1 MLEKIDRYLN
11 EYKESDVYTKKA
23 IKASKSFIDDL
34 RITKGKYDFAEIPGV
49 VASFIDSHIKEL
61 SNIKKELSKRGL

>member
-1 MLEKIDRYLN
+1 MIDKIDNYLK

-23 IKASKSFIDDL
+23 IRASKSFIDDL
-34 RITKGKYDFAEIPGV
+34 RIAKGKYDFAEIPGV
-49 VASFIDSHIKEL
+49 VISFIDDHIKDL